1 MRTSRLVIRIALLL
15 SLFLVGVPAI
25 FAAPA
30 ASTTRETV
38 TGTVTWSL
46 SPAQCDSIDVPI
58 SGTGERHMVIITHL
72 HADGSSRI
80 IINDLVKGTAEDST
94 GGTYRFVYQNHSIE
108 DVPATAGEA
117 HQVRMTDT
125 FVLNGSG
132 SAKHLNVGFNW
143 RWTYTPP
150 AEEIWPPPLHNL
162 EQLSTRGDPLTCDPL

>member
-1 MRTSRLVIRIALLL
+1 MRTSRLVIRIVLLL
-15 SLFLVGVPAI
+15 SLFLVAVPAI

-30 ASTTRETV
+30 ASTTREIV

-46 SPAQCDSIDVPI
+46 SPEQCKSIEVPL
-58 SGTGERHMVIITHL
+58 SGTGERHMVIITQQR
-72 HADGSSRI
+72 ADGSSRI
-80 IINDLVKGTAEDST
+80 ISNDLVKGTAEDST
-94 GGTYRFVYQNHSIE
+94 GTYRFVYQNHSIE

-150 AEEIWPPPLHNL
+150 AEEIWPPQHNW
-162 EQLSTRGDPLTCDPL
+162 ERLSTRGDPLTCDPI